1 MNMSKKVWAGIITV
15 IILLVP
21 LSIYQFW
28 YVPNYGGDD
37 YYTFVGDSYKEII
50 VKDTSGNDHREYN
63 YSQKAYDKNG
73 NEKLLK
79 FYSALGRPIKANN
92 YLKITYNQK
101 RDQVI
106 SWEKVQK
113 SQVPRDS
120 LEKILK

>member
-1 MNMSKKVWAGIITV
+1 MSKKVWAGIITV

-37 YYTFVGDSYKEII
+37 YYTFVGNSYKEII